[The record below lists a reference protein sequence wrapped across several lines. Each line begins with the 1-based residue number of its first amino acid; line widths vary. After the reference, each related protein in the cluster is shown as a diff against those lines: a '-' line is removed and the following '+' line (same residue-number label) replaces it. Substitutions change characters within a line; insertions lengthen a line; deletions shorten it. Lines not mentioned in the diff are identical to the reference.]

1 MGKRSHKPGADPGPP
16 ENVKS
21 ARVPVLLTPADY
33 AALGTVAAQLKCSMA
48 EVLRRD
54 ARTAGH
60 LAALMPQ
67 EATHAP
73 RQ

>member
-1 MGKRSHKPGADPGPP
+1 MAKRTNKPGRDPGPP

-21 ARVPVLLTPADY
+21 ARIPVLLTPADY
-33 AALGTVAAQLKCSMA
+33 AALETVAAQLKCSMA

-60 LAALMPQ
+60 LPA
-67 EATHAP
+67 EHTT
-73 RQ
+73 